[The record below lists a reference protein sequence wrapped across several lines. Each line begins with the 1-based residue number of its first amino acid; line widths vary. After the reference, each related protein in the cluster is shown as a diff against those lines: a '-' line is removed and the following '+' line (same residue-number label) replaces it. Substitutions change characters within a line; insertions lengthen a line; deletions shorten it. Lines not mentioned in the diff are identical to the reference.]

1 MKTNFSI
8 VQLLDPEIKDI
19 DEILR
24 KCVHCGFCLATC
36 PTYNIL
42 GNELDSPRG
51 RIYQI
56 KSILED
62 DKAATPQFV
71 KHIDRCLSCLSC
83 VTTCPSGVN
92 YMNLI
97 DYTRGYIEK
106 TYKRPLGDRILRGII
121 KYIIPNNKLFYWV
134 LWGAWLTRP
143 FNFLLPKKFK
153 NMANMV
159 PKHMP
164 RMLQI
169 DQPQSF
175 LINGQAKKRI
185 AFMNGC
191 AQKILSPNINQSTI
205 NILNKMKIEVIIPE
219 NSGCCGALTHHM
231 GDGGKSHNSAIANI
245 KAWIAEMDSDKGLDA
260 IIVNASGCGTMVK
273 DYGHMFRHDDKMR
286 HMAER
291 VSTICKDITEFI
303 AEQGLPEVT
312 QPQDIQIA
320 YHSPCSMQHG
330 QKIINLPKELLI
342 KAGFNV
348 ITLPDGHSCCGSAG
362 SYNILQPKLS
372 RQLLKRKVK
381 AIESVDVDIIAT
393 GNIGCIAQ
401 ISMGVDIPIV
411 HIVELLD
418 WVTGGNKPKK
428 YLANKIY

>member
-42 GNELDSPRG
+42 GDELDSPRG

-83 VTTCPSGVN
+83 VTTCPSGVD
-92 YMNLI
+92 YMSLI

-106 TYKRPLGDRILRGII
+106 TYKRPLGDRILRGLI
-121 KYIIPNNKLFYWV
+121 KYIIPNNKLFYWM
-134 LWGAWLTRP
+134 LWGAWFARP
-143 FNFLLPKKFK
+143 FNFLLPKKLK
-153 NMANMV
+153 NIANIA

-164 RMLQI
+164 KMLEI

-175 LINGQAKKRI
+175 LINGQAKKRV

-205 NILNKMKIEVIIPE
+205 NILTKMKIEVIIPE
-219 NSGCCGALTHHM
+219 NAGCCGALTHHM
-231 GDGGKSHNSAIANI
+231 GDGEKSDNSAVANI

-273 DYGHMFRHDDKMR
+273 DYGHMFRNDANMR

-291 VSTICKDITEFI
+291 VSAICKDITEFI

-312 QPQDIQIA
+312 QPQDIKIA

-330 QKIINLPKELLI
+330 QKIINLPKELLR

-348 ITLPDGHSCCGSAG
+348 LTLPDGQSCCGSAG

-372 RQLLKRKVK
+372 RQLLERKVK

-428 YLANKIY
+428 YPANKIC